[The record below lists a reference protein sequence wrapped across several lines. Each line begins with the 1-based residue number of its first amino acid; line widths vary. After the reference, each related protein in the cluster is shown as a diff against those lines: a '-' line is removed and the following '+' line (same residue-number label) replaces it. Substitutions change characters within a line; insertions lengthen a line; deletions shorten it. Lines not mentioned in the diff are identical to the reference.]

1 VHPEVVLV
9 LLVFLT
15 AAPAAM
21 LAGGLHNSRPLTF
34 VSPRDRER
42 ACWKEVWIPLL
53 PGVAIACVMGGW
65 AIAEPVPADEPVTPM
80 AVSIACPFA
89 LVWCRA
95 FVRAVASWLLPPA
108 EDPLAAT
115 VGLFRP
121 TIVLSPVLRGAL
133 DPDAFAAVR
142 AHEVAHAA
150 HYDPLRIW
158 LAQLATDLQWPSP
171 AAQQRFRDW
180 RRALEMAR
188 DQEVRRSGVDGSDL
202 AAGILAVLRIV
213 TTVGGVAATL
223 IEDES
228 SLRERI
234 QRLLAPA
241 TMDRANDH
249 SVVAFAL
256 VLSSLA
262 AALIVGMKAGD
273 PLVAALLNALA

>member
-1 VHPEVVLV
+1 MHPEVVLV

-21 LAGGLHNSRPLTF
+21 LAGGLHNSRPLAF
-34 VSPRDRER
+34 ASPRDMER
-42 ACWKEVWIPLL
+42 ACWKEVCVPLL
-53 PGVAIACVMGGW
+53 PSAAIACLMGGW
-65 AIAEPVPADEPVTPM
+65 AIAEPVPADESVPPL
-80 AVSIACPFA
+80 AVVIASPFA

-95 FVRAVASWLLPPA
+95 WIRAVASWLSPTA

-121 TIVLSPVLRGAL
+121 TILLSPVLRGAL

-158 LAQLATDLQWPSP
+158 LAQLATDLQWPFP
-171 AAQQRFRDW
+171 AAQRRLRDW

-188 DQEVRRSGVDGSDL
+188 DQEVRQSGVDGSDL
-202 AAGILAVLRIV
+202 AAGILAVLRIA
-213 TTVGGVAATL
+213 TAVGGVAATL

-228 SLRERI
+228 SLHERI
-234 QRLLAPA
+234 QRLLAPV
-241 TMDRANDH
+241 TVDRTNGH
-249 SVVAFAL
+249 TVVAFAV